1 MGKMYLQNDDV
12 RSNAQTKPL
21 KLRLR
26 NSSME
31 KQTTQDRKTGGR
43 NMSEFSEMTT
53 ENLKKRLDKI
63 DRKILKCNSSTL
75 LWLYEQSIKLIVIEL
90 KKRGKF

>member
-1 MGKMYLQNDDV
+1 
-12 RSNAQTKPL
+12 
-21 KLRLR
+21 
-26 NSSME
+26 ME
-31 KQTTQDRKTGGR
+31 KQTTQDRKDGGR

>member
-1 MGKMYLQNDDV
+1 
-12 RSNAQTKPL
+12 
-21 KLRLR
+21 
-26 NSSME
+26 
-31 KQTTQDRKTGGR
+31 
-43 NMSEFSEMTT
+43 MSEFSEMTT

-75 LWLYEQSIKLIVIEL
+75 LWVYEQSIKLIVKEL